1 MKYKQFDLNIQQ
13 TSNSPLLKRAGKYE
27 GGKKMK
33 VCFPVEK
40 ADGME
45 SLVYGHFGSAPVFM
59 VVETDNNAVKT
70 ISNNDQHHKHGACNP
85 LKALNN
91 EKVDAI
97 VVGGIGMGA
106 LGKLNQSGIKVFQA
120 KASTI
125 RENMKMMKSEELPVF
140 TPQQCCSGHSHIG
153 GCSH

>member
-1 MKYKQFDLNIQQ
+1 
-13 TSNSPLLKRAGKYE
+13 
-27 GGKKMK
+27 MK

-45 SLVYGHFGSAPVFM
+45 SQVYGHFGSAPEFI
-59 VVETDNNAVKT
+59 VVETDNNAVTT
-70 ISNNDQHHKHGACNP
+70 ISNKDQHHEHGACNP

-106 LGKLNQSGIKVFQA
+106 LSKLNQLGIKVFQA

-125 RENMKMMKSEELPVF
+125 RENMKMMKSEELPAF